1 MVKHRFIPKPFTRPA
16 AASGFADTESGNEGE
31 SVSRELYALNAM
43 FERGLIPKDDYEARK
58 AELEA
63 AAADDGSHK
72 DEAADKDGSGTKP
85 DPSPPE

>member
-1 MVKHRFIPKPFTRPA
+1 MRKRRLIPKPFTRPA

-43 FERGLIPKDDYEARK
+43 FERGLIPKDEYEARK

-63 AAADDGSHK
+63 AQAEDDKS
-72 DEAADKDGSGTKP
+72 A
-85 DPSPPE
+85 PE